1 MRSTFIAALFVIIC
15 QCANSQTDT
24 LSQEVY
30 NASVEAYNQGL
41 DAFYSKD
48 YERALPQLRLS
59 AKLNPNFAD
68 VWYAMSST
76 QNALG
81 LLDSALININKA
93 IGLESEQ
100 PDYAL
105 QRANIYFKKK
115 DYKKA
120 AADYTSALKYNA
132 TADEDVQIMEDH
144 VFFNRGNCW
153 LYLEEYAKARADFDK
168 AIASGYDVAS
178 VYHNRATALLR
189 LDLRSDACKDFR
201 KAVELGSKISDKYID
216 KYCK

>member
-1 MRSTFIAALFVIIC
+1 MLRILFILLMSILSWSGI
-15 QCANSQTDT
+15 SQADT
-24 LSQEVY
+24 ISQ
-30 NASVEAYNQGL
+30 EAYNGAIDAYNAGL

-48 YERALPQLRLS
+48 YKGALPQLRLS
-59 AKLNPNFAD
+59 AKLNPNNSD

-76 QNALG
+76 RNALG
-81 LLDSALININKA
+81 MLDSALININMA
-93 IGLESEQ
+93 MTLEAGQ

-105 QRANIYFKKK
+105 QRANIYFKQKN
-115 DYKKA
+115 YQKA

-132 TADEDVQIMEDH
+132 NAEVEIMEDH

-153 LYLEEYAKARADFDK
+153 LYLEEYSKARADFDK
-168 AIASGYDVAS
+168 AIALGYDVAS

-189 LDLRSDACKDFR
+189 LDLRSEACKDFR
-201 KAVELGSKISDKYID
+201 KAVELGSDISGKYID

>member
-1 MRSTFIAALFVIIC
+1 MRRAFGTVLFVIIF
-15 QCANSQTDT
+15 QYAHSQTDT

-30 NASVEAYNQGL
+30 NASIEAYNEGL
-41 DAFYSKD
+41 DAFYSKN
-48 YERALPQLRLS
+48 YKGALPPLRLS

-81 LLDSALININKA
+81 LLDSALININTA
-93 IGLESEQ
+93 ISLEAEQ

-105 QRANIYFKKK
+105 QRANIYFKQKK
-115 DYKKA
+115 YQKA
-120 AADYTSALKYNA
+120 AADYTNALKFNA
-132 TADEDVQIMEDH
+132 TAEVEIMEDH

-168 AIASGYDVAS
+168 AIALGYEVAS
-178 VYHNRATALLR
+178 VFHNRATALLR
-189 LDLRSDACKDFR
+189 LDLRSDACNDFR
-201 KAVELGSKISDKYID
+201 KAVELGSSISGKYID

>member
-1 MRSTFIAALFVIIC
+1 MKKMLPYFLVLFTSLNIIAQEDTI
-15 QCANSQTDT
+15 SQ
-24 LSQEVY
+24 
-30 NASVEAYNQGL
+30 EAYNGAIDAYNAGL

-48 YERALPQLRLS
+48 YKGALPQLRLS
-59 AKLNPNFAD
+59 AKLNPNNAD

-76 QNALG
+76 RNALG
-81 LLDSALININKA
+81 MLDSALININTA
-93 IGLESEQ
+93 MSLEAEQ

-105 QRANIYFKKK
+105 QRANIYFKQKN
-115 DYKKA
+115 YTKA
-120 AADYTSALKYNA
+120 VTDYTNALKYNA
-132 TADEDVQIMEDH
+132 TAEVEIMEDH

-168 AIASGYDVAS
+168 AIALGYDVAS

-189 LDLRSDACKDFR
+189 LDLRSDACKDFK
-201 KAVELGSKISDKYID
+201 KAVEMGSSISAKYIE